1 MLIVIVI
8 AKPHPWPI
16 YLVVVGKDKACFSLT
31 AFNDAA
37 LIRSIRFRR
46 HFGPNL
52 RMTRIQG
59 VIAIDINAK
68 VRNM

>member
-1 MLIVIVI
+1 MVIVI
-8 AKPHPWPI
+8 AKPSPWQI
-16 YLVVVGKDKACFSLT
+16 YLVVVGKGKACFSLT
-31 AFNDAA
+31 AFVDAA

-46 HFGPNL
+46 QFGPNL